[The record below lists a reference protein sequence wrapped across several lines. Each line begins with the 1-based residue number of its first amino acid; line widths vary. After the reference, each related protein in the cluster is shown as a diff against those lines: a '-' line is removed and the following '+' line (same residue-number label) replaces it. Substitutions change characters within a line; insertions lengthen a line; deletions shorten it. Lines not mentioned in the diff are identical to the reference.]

1 MKIRKMKLLIQ
12 LINFR
17 LTSKLIKYTL
27 SYEGKLK
34 SKTGNVKYTYDD
46 ANVENTMSEYTSV
59 SSGYYVTEIYN
70 AVAQVVNGATHN
82 TLQAA
87 ITAAASGGIAM
98 AIFASFI
105 FALIFSS
112 KTKRGGH

>member
-34 SKTGNVKYTYDD
+34 SKT
-46 ANVENTMSEYTSV
+46 
-59 SSGYYVTEIYN
+59 
-70 AVAQVVNGATHN
+70 
-82 TLQAA
+82 
-87 ITAAASGGIAM
+87 
-98 AIFASFI
+98 
-105 FALIFSS
+105 
-112 KTKRGGH
+112 